1 LKSPIRDSI
10 IPWRALAAATWGLC
24 LFGTGNCL
32 PPTAMADVPRYP
44 DIMPLSHVKPGMVGY
59 GLTTFH
65 ANTISRFDIKVIGII
80 KNQNVG
86 HDLILIRM
94 HGGPITERGANLIHG
109 MSGSPIYIGGKII
122 GAFSQ
127 GEAFPKEPIG
137 MVTPIE
143 DMLDAWDPKIPQSPN
158 YYQPADKPSAPSDK
172 TSRAGDLFTRPGR
185 TPRVANLSQPI
196 QVGDRTITRLVYNV
210 PLSDPRR
217 SDAHLAVLHPAT
229 SLLTAGSLSERNRQW
244 LQKELDRRGFAVTV
258 MAGAS
263 GSGGAA
269 SFKAG
274 PLRPGSCFGTF
285 LATGD
290 SPFGGYGTVTY
301 RKGNRILG
309 FGHPLMGLGPLEAAI
324 TSAYV
329 VDVFSGV
336 QTSHVIAIPGPVVGT
351 LRQDRDFAVAGD
363 LGQTPRLVP
372 FDITVNDE
380 TSHRSQT
387 FHSHVF
393 QHPELTSALL
403 SVIIR
408 DCVGRVH
415 DIPGDVM
422 ARVTT
427 TVDAAEVGQVTRSN
441 LYFDS
446 SDVSGVVGQDMGEI
460 TNIISGNP
468 FYPLPIKSAHM
479 TVDIMP
485 GHNTATVERIFLKQ
499 GRYEPGDTLEIG
511 VVLKP
516 YRREPM
522 IKTVSIKIP
531 SDTTTGRYQLSVR
544 GGIVPQFRLG
554 GVLLGGGAQDGPQS
568 PPANVRQ
575 MVSRLNEH
583 ETNTD
588 IVARLVLNS
597 VAPSLEGEKLSQLP
611 PNLAALMRS
620 DRNSGVRLERE
631 EVRTLQPAGYVT
643 SGVQQLVV
651 TIVRKNSLE
660 PSGTS
665 GPSTIPAGGTSGPP
679 SLNLPGGGGTQLS
692 NPNDDA
698 DASDPESLPT
708 NIYERLFA
716 DPLFH
721 PWMAAVSGVAQDK
734 NGSKAPP
741 PTQTKPGPDTTKPPG
756 AAPAAAPSGA
766 PPGARP
772 AIAPDTSNDKP
783 VGRQMQVWRQS
794 ARTDF
799 SAGKFTSTSVAANGV
814 LRLAPT
820 LQRLASTT
828 ETYIWSL
835 VADDQ
840 GTLYAGTGTSGKIL
854 KITADGKQ
862 SVLTTLPIIA
872 VQSLVYS
879 PKDRVLYAGSG
890 VKGNIYKVSLDGAYR
905 LVTKLTEKYVL
916 ALIVDDKGNLYV
928 GAGGGGTVYRIP
940 EDKLAAITTSTQ
952 PVEGQAIDHM
962 EPFARTAAS
971 HIMALTLDHQNNLYV
986 GTGNDGII
994 YKVTPDG
1001 KTNVLFDAKE
1011 NSITGLA
1018 TDKQGVVYAV
1028 TGPKGI
1034 LYRISPDG
1042 GATTLF
1048 DRSTTFYTGLKAAP
1062 DGSLY
1067 ATTVNAVFHFVP
1079 SATDPNQPAVV
1090 PLDNPTD
1097 IDFLSLVVL
1106 PDGSVAAGTGNV
1118 GEVYGVGPRWNA
1130 KYSTDDKRT
1139 GQFVS
1144 LVHDAKLASQWGMAR
1159 WEANVP
1165 NDSSIRLETRT
1176 GNVAEPDSTWS
1187 DWASV
1192 HRTNKNEGTVNSP
1205 PARFIQYRI
1214 QLEAT
1219 HDAQPSVREVSI
1231 DYLPHN
1237 QAPKVAF
1244 QSPAGGERWAKSQTV
1259 RWTANDPDNDTL
1271 TYELFYSDT
1280 GGASW
1285 KPLPTQPRAGASAAT
1300 SGTGTPSTQP
1310 TFDEYQKQVN
1320 EQNLPDPLKQA
1331 LLDRFKQRLASGGA
1345 GAAIRDTSKTWDT
1358 SNLPDGVYMLKVVAS
1373 DHISNP
1379 TDPQTAQATSEAFVI
1394 INTAPRIALTGQPK
1408 IGADK
1413 TVTIQGVASQAL
1425 VAVTA
1430 VQVRVDGG
1438 DWLAAAP
1445 QDGLFDG
1452 PREPFIFVTSSLST
1466 GKHTIEVEAFNAAG
1480 QKSTEKTDVLIP

>member
-1 LKSPIRDSI
+1 LKSPICRCFA
-10 IPWRALAAATWGLC
+10 PRRVLAVATGALC
-24 LFGTGNCL
+24 LLGAGL
-32 PPTAMADVPRYP
+32 LAPSAKADTPHFP
-44 DIMPLSHVKPGMVGY
+44 DIMPLRQVKAGMVGY

-109 MSGSPIYIGGKII
+109 MSGSPIYIGNKLI

-143 DMLDAWDPKIPQSPN
+143 DMLDAWDPKIPQAPD
-158 YYQPADKPSAPSDK
+158 YYKPAEKSGALTHKSPSALGS
-172 TSRAGDLFTRPGR
+172 FTRPDR
-185 TPRVANLSQPI
+185 KVEAVRLPQPI
-196 QVGDRTITRLVYNV
+196 QVGDRTITQIVLNA

-217 SDAHLAVLHPAT
+217 SDSHVAVLHPAT
-229 SLLTAGSLSERNRQW
+229 SLMTAGGISEKNRQW

-258 MAGAS
+258 VAGAT
-263 GSGGAA
+263 GAGAPA

-274 PLRPGSCFGTF
+274 PLKPGSCFGTF

-301 RKGNRILG
+301 RRGNKLLG
-309 FGHPLMGLGPLEAAI
+309 FGHPLMQLGPLEAAI

-336 QTSHVIAIPGPVVGT
+336 QTSHFIAIPGTVVGT
-351 LRQDRDFAVAGD
+351 LRQDRDFAVAGEIGRMPN
-363 LGQTPRLVP
+363 LIP
-372 FDITVNDE
+372 FDITVNDS

-387 FHSHVF
+387 FHDNIF
-393 QHPELTSALL
+393 QHPELTPALL
-403 SVIIR
+403 SVIVR
-408 DCVGRVH
+408 DSVGRVH

-427 TVDAAEVGQVTRSN
+427 TVDAAEVGRITRTN
-441 LYFDS
+441 NYFDS
-446 SDVSGVVGQDMGEI
+446 TDISGAVGQDMGEI

-499 GRYEPGDTLEIG
+499 GRYEPGDTMEIG

-516 YRREPM
+516 YRREPTV
-522 IKTVSIKIP
+522 KTVSLKIP
-531 SDTTTGRYQLSVR
+531 SETPTGRYQLSVR
-544 GGIVPQFRLG
+544 GGVAPQFRLG
-554 GVLLGGGAQDGPQS
+554 GLVLGGGAQDGPQS

-620 DRNSGVRLERE
+620 DRNSGIRLERE
-631 EVRTLQPAGYVT
+631 EVRTTHPAGYVT

-660 PSGTS
+660 PTPGS
-665 GPSTIPAGGTSGPP
+665 GPSPVPTGGAPGAP
-679 SLNLPGGGGTQLS
+679 SLNLPGVGGAQLS

-698 DASDPESLPT
+698 APVSPGSGHL
-708 NIYERLFA
+708 NVYEKLFA

-721 PWMAAVSGVAQDK
+721 PWMAAVTA
-734 NGSKAPP
+734 APP
-741 PTQTKPGPDTTKPPG
+741 VKNDPKT
-756 AAPAAAPSGA
+756 AAPPAPKTASDAAKTPGA
-766 PPGARP
+766 PPTGAP
-772 AIAPDTSNDKP
+772 PTAAPTAPPETNNDKP
-783 VGRQMQVWRQS
+783 VVRQMQVWRQV

-799 SAGKFTSTSVAANGV
+799 TAGKFTSTSVAANGV
-814 LRLAPT
+814 LRIAPT
-820 LQRLASTT
+820 LQRLASTA

-854 KITADGKQ
+854 KIMPDGKE
-862 SVLTTLPIIA
+862 SVLAALPIVA

-879 PKDRVLYAGSG
+879 PVDKALYAGSG
-890 VKGNIYKVSLDGAYR
+890 VKGNVYKVGLDGSYR
-905 LVTKLTEKYVL
+905 LVTKLAEKYIL
-916 ALIVDDKGNLYV
+916 ALIVDGKGNLYV
-928 GAGGGGTVYRIP
+928 GAGGGGSVYRIP
-940 EDKLAAITTSTQ
+940 EEQLGSIMTSSGSADVPAIER
-952 PVEGQAIDHM
+952 P
-962 EPFARTAAS
+962 EPYAKTAAD
-971 HIMALTLDHQNNLYV
+971 HIMALTLDRQDNLYI

-1001 KTNVLFDAKE
+1001 KTTVLFDAKE

-1018 TDKQGVVYAV
+1018 TDTEGSVYAV

-1034 LYRISPDG
+1034 LYRVAPDG

-1048 DRSTTFYTGLKAAP
+1048 DRSSTFYTGLKSAP

-1067 ATTVNAVFHFVP
+1067 ATTVNAVFHFLP
-1079 SATDPNQPAVV
+1079 SPTDPNQPLVV
-1090 PLDNPTD
+1090 PLDNPKD

-1118 GEVYGVGPRWNA
+1118 GEVYGVGPRWNTNGGSAA
-1130 KYSTDDKRT
+1130 KHS
-1139 GQFVS
+1139 GQFTSV
-1144 LVHDAKLASQWGMAR
+1144 VHDSKLRSRWGMAR
-1159 WEANVP
+1159 WEAVVP
-1165 NDSSIRLETRT
+1165 AGASVRLETRT
-1176 GNVAEPDSTWS
+1176 GDVAEPDTTWS
-1187 DWASV
+1187 NWTPVRPVS
-1192 HRTNKNEGTVNSP
+1192 KSEGMVASP

-1214 QLEAT
+1214 EMEGPG
-1219 HDAQPSVREVSI
+1219 DGQPSVREVSI
-1231 DYLPHN
+1231 GYLPRN
-1237 QAPKVAF
+1237 QPPKIAF
-1244 QSPAGGERWAKSQTV
+1244 QSPAGGERWAKNQTI
-1259 RWTANDPDNDTL
+1259 RWNANDPDNDTI
-1271 TYELFYSDT
+1271 TYELFYSDS
-1280 GGASW
+1280 GGADW
-1285 KPLPTQPRAGASAAT
+1285 KALPTQSRPGSSPTPGTASPQGPP
-1300 SGTGTPSTQP
+1300 SGTMSLEE
-1310 TFDEYQKQVN
+1310 FQKQVN
-1320 EQNLPDPLKQA
+1320 EKNLPDALKQS
-1331 LLDRFKQRLASGGA
+1331 LLETYRRRLASGGA
-1345 GAAIRDTSKTWDT
+1345 GVSTRDTSKQWDT
-1358 SNLPDGVYMLKVVAS
+1358 TSLPDGQYSLKVVAT
-1373 DHISNP
+1373 DRVSNP
-1379 TDPQTAQATSEAFVI
+1379 TDPQTSQAISEPFLIV
-1394 INTAPRIALTGQPK
+1394 NSAPTITLSGLPA
-1408 IGADK
+1408 IGPDK
-1413 TVTIQGVASQAL
+1413 TVKVQGVASQAL
-1425 VAVTA
+1425 VSITA
-1430 VQVRVDGG
+1430 VQYRIDGG
-1438 DWLAAAP
+1438 EWLAAVSA
-1445 QDGLFDG
+1445 DGLFDG
-1452 PREPFIFVTSSLST
+1452 PRESFTVTTVPLSS
-1466 GKHTIEVEAFNAAG
+1466 GKHTIEVEAFNSAG
-1480 QKSTEKTDVLIP
+1480 QKATEKTEVTVP